1 MTNPTYTNRPSV
13 CRNCGA
19 LIGAGEKTC
28 AVCDAPAGA
37 TATNSRTD
45 NRMTVDARDADG
57 VAHTVADR
65 ETVRFARTLFQRPV
79 TFTFIFLFL
88 NVVVFLLTTW
98 AGALQN
104 NGVLLDF
111 GARYNLLINK
121 GEWWRFVAPIFLHGG
136 VPHLLMNMYGLWIL
150 GPYVERLYGSAKF
163 VVFWI
168 VAGIAG
174 MVASYLSVQPSL
186 HSGGIL
192 GQFLFKSQDGTTVG
206 ASGALFGLIGVLFV
220 FGIKYRRELP
230 DGFKQ
235 AFGTGMLPTILLNV
249 FIGFIIPVI
258 DNAAHLGGLFAGA
271 VLASVVDYKRVGKR
285 GNIAYIWHA
294 LQALALALVVLTFA
308 IVGMQLRNV
317 NFNTGELGTRLANGL
332 SLSPANDFVAYF
344 NTLNESTIV
353 FTEALKGD
361 TSRVDAALQQI
372 ERAPKLDDEETNLR
386 AEMISLLNRARD
398 YGDLPERER
407 NNSKGQTTATQL
419 IEDFNAWQQQRLQW
433 IQSNGARYG
442 IKLVPQNSN
451 RNSPTA
457 SDTDNPNPANDASN
471 NAGNGAGDNA
481 NNSVNDKQK

>member
-28 AVCDAPAGA
+28 AMCDAPAGA
-37 TATNSRTD
+37 NATNSLPRNATT
-45 NRMTVDARDADG
+45 NDADG
-57 VAHTVADR
+57 VARPRADH
-65 ETVRFARTLFQRPV
+65 ETMRFAQALFQRPV

-88 NVVVFLLTTW
+88 NIVVFLLTTW
-98 AGALQN
+98 AGGSQN
-104 NGVLLDF
+104 NSVLIAF
-111 GARYNLLINK
+111 GAKFNALINQ
-121 GEWWRFVAPIFLHGG
+121 GEWWRFVAPVFLHGG

-174 MVASYLSVQPSL
+174 VAASYLSVQPDLYS
-186 HSGGIL
+186 SGGIVTR
-192 GQFLFKSQDGTTVG
+192 FLFNSQDAVSVG

-271 VLASVVDYKRVGKR
+271 VLATVVDYKRVGKR
-285 GNIAYIWHA
+285 GNIAYIWHG
-294 LQALALALVVLTFA
+294 LQAIALALVVLTFA

-317 NFNTGELGTRLANGL
+317 NFNAGELGTRIANGL
-332 SLSPANDFVAYF
+332 SLSPTNDFVAYN
-344 NTLNESTIV
+344 NTLNETSNV
-353 FTEALKGD
+353 FNEALNGD
-361 TSRVDAALQQI
+361 TSRVAAALEQI
-372 ERAPKLDDEETNLR
+372 ERAPSLGDEEASLR
-386 AEMISLLNRARD
+386 ANFVSLLNRARD

-407 NNSKGQTTATQL
+407 ASRTGRTNVTQL
-419 IEDFNAWQQQRLQW
+419 VEDFDAWQQQRLQW
-433 IQSNGARYG
+433 IQNNGARYG
-442 IKLVPQNSN
+442 ISLVPQNPN
-451 RNSPTA
+451 QTSPTA
-457 SDTDNPNPANDASN
+457 NDTNNPNPASD
-471 NAGNGAGDNA
+471 A
-481 NNSVNDKQK
+481 NNSVNNNQK